1 MEKNVFALSS
11 AASALEIIAA
21 LLNIKKN
28 DEIIVPAHTYC
39 ASAIP
44 FARNG
49 AKLIWADI
57 NFYTR
62 TIDLNDFKK
71 KVTKKTR
78 AVVIVHLYGYAVDFS
93 NIINFCKKEGIKIIE
108 DCAQALGAEINNK
121 KVGTLGDF
129 SCYSFHAQKNI
140 TTLGEGGMIY
150 VKDPKLSK
158 KVPGLR
164 HNGHSKFKFKRK
176 FYWKPAM
183 GNVDS
188 DINQW
193 PFNFLYPKCN
203 VALV

>member
-1 MEKNVFALSS
+1 MKINWSGRAHKFSNSDIKYLVEIIKNADPMTQGSYLKKFEKNFSKFIKKKNVFALSS

-93 NIINFCKKEGIKIIE
+93 NII
-108 DCAQALGAEINNK
+108 L
-121 KVGTLGDF
+121 
-129 SCYSFHAQKNI
+129 
-140 TTLGEGGMIY
+140 
-150 VKDPKLSK
+150 
-158 KVPGLR
+158 
-164 HNGHSKFKFKRK
+164 
-176 FYWKPAM
+176 
-183 GNVDS
+183 
-188 DINQW
+188 
-193 PFNFLYPKCN
+193 
-203 VALV
+203 